1 MNKQQKL
8 FFILGIISFLTGGAL
23 IFICSFNE
31 KFDIQLTKTTELII
45 GIFGILFIIG
55 SIACMLLYLNN
66 VANHD
71 ENFKIEQNDERNIM
85 IRGKAAETSMLITT
99 FVMLIVELIL
109 ICMGDTTSAL
119 LIAIAMFLCAYSQ
132 MLLFVYYQKKY

>member
-1 MNKQQKL
+1 
-8 FFILGIISFLTGGAL
+8 
-23 IFICSFNE
+23 
-31 KFDIQLTKTTELII
+31 
-45 GIFGILFIIG
+45 
-55 SIACMLLYLNN
+55 MLLYLNN

-119 LIAIAMFLCAYSQ
+119 LIAIAMFLCAFSQ